1 MKKNVCAWLLIV
13 LLTVLPV
20 LSLAEDDASDPVP
33 VSAPETES
41 AEPDPSSMPAEPTA
55 EPTSEPTAQPTQ
67 EPVIGETL
75 SIDTATVYEGM
86 QTSY

>member
-55 EPTSEPTAQPTQ
+55 EPTEEPATAEMRRPAWRSARHT
-67 EPVIGETL
+67 PIW
-75 SIDTATVYEGM
+75 
-86 QTSY
+86 